1 MYRTRLAVVLLL
13 IAACGVSAAGAAQ
26 ITVVATGGPTE
37 NQTIAEIAQASP
49 NLSTLVTALQA
60 ADLVETLNGEGPF
73 TVFAPTNAAFDALFA
88 QLPPGSFDALLA
100 NRTALTAILTYHVVP
115 GEYSAAQVGSQS
127 SLPTVQGSPLA
138 VTALPGGVVRV
149 DEATVILPDIQASN
163 GVIHVIDAVVVPP
176 VGNATTPTP
185 TVTGTVTLVPTV
197 TGNVTGTATQPTT
210 APPATPTGITTGVP
224 FVPPAGAG
232 SSSEDYTG
240 AGGEAPTSTPAATAE
255 VTAGATATVEGNATA
270 TVSATPTMNM
280 TPTTGAPAG
289 NATQTPAGATPVGTA
304 TALATAPVNTTATR
318 AGIDALPLGVL
329 SLAALA
335 LLAARRR

>member
-1 MYRTRLAVVLLL
+1 MYRTILAVVLVL

-26 ITVVATGGPTE
+26 VTVVATGGPTE
-37 NQTIAEIAQASP
+37 NQTIAGIAQASP

-60 ADLVETLNGEGPF
+60 ADLVETLSGEGPF

-115 GEYSAAQVGSQS
+115 GRYSAAQLGSLS

-138 VTALPGGVVRV
+138 VTVLPGGAVRV
-149 DEATVILPDIQASN
+149 DEATVILPDIPASN

-185 TVTGTVTLVPTV
+185 TATSTVTAVPTV
-197 TGNVTGTATQPTT
+197 TGNVTGTATLPTT

-224 FVPPAGAG
+224 FVPPAGLG

-240 AGGEAPTSTPAATAE
+240 AGGATPTATL
-255 VTAGATATVEGNATA
+255 GATATVTAIATA
-270 TVSATPTMNM
+270 TTEGTATTTVNATPTMNM
-280 TPTTGAPAG
+280 TPTTGAP
-289 NATQTPAGATPVGTA
+289 TGATPDGTA
-304 TALATAPVNTTATR
+304 TTFATTPVSTTATQ
-318 AGIDALPLGVL
+318 AGIDALPLVAL

-335 LLAARRR
+335 LLAARRG